1 MPTFSIKYSI
11 LSVVLLWCLV
21 GIVSTTK
28 AQPNLKEAVIEIKNF
43 TSGKSIPILNEI
55 FKENSGIA
63 IKGYCPGQDLVVFSY
78 DSEKFQTD
86 KDVAIFLEDKGLIA
100 YLKENMTSSEVN
112 SNCKTKYE
120 KIKTGSKVNA
130 K

>member
-1 MPTFSIKYSI
+1 MSTFSFKDSI
-11 LSVVLLWCLV
+11 LSLVQIVLLV
-21 GIVSTTK
+21 GIVSTAN
-28 AQPNLKEAVIEIKNF
+28 AQPNLKEAIIEIKNF

-55 FKENSGIA
+55 FKENSGIE

-78 DSEKFQTD
+78 DTEKFQTD
-86 KDVAIFLEDKGLIA
+86 KDVAIFLEDNGLIA
-100 YLKENMTSSEVN
+100 YLKENITSSEVN

-120 KIKTGSKVNA
+120 KIKIVSKVNT